1 MLLNSDIRSGAPT
14 SRCACSSIFKP
25 KTAMKPVT
33 DAAREKMPDQFKCRD
48 CGGKKTWG
56 MGNGSGPCSLHRLYV
71 CHSCGQ
77 ELKPILP
84 EKLDDI
90 VGAFMDGVEVGLRL
104 KAESSTAEK

>member
-1 MLLNSDIRSGAPT
+1 
-14 SRCACSSIFKP
+14 
-25 KTAMKPVT
+25 MKPVT

-77 ELKPILP
+77 ELKCTVP

-90 VGAFMDGVEVGLRL
+90 VAAFMDGVEVGLQSA
-104 KAESSTAEK
+104 KSESSTAGA